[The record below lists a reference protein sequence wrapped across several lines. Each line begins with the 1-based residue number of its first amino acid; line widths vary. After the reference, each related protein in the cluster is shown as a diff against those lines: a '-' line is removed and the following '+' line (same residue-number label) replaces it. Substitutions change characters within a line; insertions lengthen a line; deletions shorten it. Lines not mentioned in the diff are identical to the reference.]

1 MGHGTQEKRG
11 KGRTKKGEQTGKKSG
26 GRKRD
31 REREFVSQVA
41 YINSKHSTQK
51 LLPQWLTNQF
61 WPPITTYVVIITI
74 RYDTR
79 CYFNVRLKA
88 EISKNC

>member
-1 MGHGTQEKRG
+1 MAEERQNEE
-11 KGRTKKGEQTGKKSG
+11 GRTDRKEEWRKKE
-26 GRKRD
+26 RD

-41 YINSKHSTQK
+41 YINSKHTTQK
-51 LLPQWLTNQF
+51 LLQQWLTNQF

-79 CYFNVRLKA
+79 CYFNVRSKA
-88 EISKNC
+88 DISKNC